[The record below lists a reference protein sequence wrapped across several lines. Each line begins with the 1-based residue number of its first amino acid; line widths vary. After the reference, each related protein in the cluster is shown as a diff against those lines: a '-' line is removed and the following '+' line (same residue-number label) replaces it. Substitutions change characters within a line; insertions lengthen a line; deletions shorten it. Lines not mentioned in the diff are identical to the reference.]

1 MTTFHAIHII
11 VGAWLVLSPFTG
23 LLDTAQSVFWNN
35 VIIGAVVALYNIY
48 YLFLRQNVDA
58 RQQER

>member
-1 MTTFHAIHII
+1 MTTFHAIHIL
-11 VGAWLVLSPFTG
+11 VGIWLVLSPFTG
-23 LLDTAQSVFWNN
+23 ILATSQAVFWNN

-58 RQQER
+58 GQESH